1 MHKHIMFNQQSKSVL
16 VALVLSA
23 IVVLAVALPAANALT
38 PSTVYGRYQQK
49 TDLYPGGQHICGE
62 KLCSAQEWSAMKK
75 QLDTAQSSPTKC
87 SELKAWMYC
96 GQPMKATKTSNK

>member
-1 MHKHIMFNQQSKSVL
+1 MFNQQSKSVL
-16 VALVLSA
+16 VAIVLSA
-23 IVVLAVALPAANALT
+23 IVVLAVTLPAANALT

-75 QLDTAQSSPTKC
+75 QLHSAQSNPSKC
-87 SELKAWMYC
+87 TELKAWMYC
-96 GQPMKATKTSNK
+96 GQSITTPKTSSK